1 MMLFKSTGTAVA
13 VTFGLAVAGS
23 FWWEVAEPIRNSNWS
38 GSGEQWL
45 ALGSLIFGG
54 CATFVAGCAALFA
67 SLVVTPRPDIG
78 FPLPASRRGDRRV
91 SENFTKIR
99 R

>member
-1 MMLFKSTGTAVA
+1 MVLFKSTGMAVA
-13 VTFGLAVAGS
+13 VTFGLALAGS

-54 CATFVAGCAALFA
+54 CATLVAAGAFRGEVRW
-67 SLVVTPRPDIG
+67 SD
-78 FPLPASRRGDRRV
+78 ASRPRHAQVADRR
-91 SENFTKIR
+91 SAAR
-99 R
+99 

>member
-1 MMLFKSTGTAVA
+1 MMLFKSTGLAVA

-54 CATFVAGCAALFA
+54 CATFVAGGAALFA
-67 SLVVTPRPDIG
+67 LTKRETTESSRDLPKPLTFFHLTGPRTG
-78 FPLPASRRGDRRV
+78 
-91 SENFTKIR
+91 
-99 R
+99 